1 LNNQIIVTGQ
11 NLPEVTPTILA
22 GTARLVCD
30 PIRLTGW
37 GTPDLIGAGRAYKIA
52 DRDAI
57 NGVSIRSVLA
67 AGPFLCFEYALGFD
81 SRLTEEQIED
91 ALLGHFAAFAL
102 VIEASGQ
109 AAKHCFVDEWRCPGD
124 VRRMCFIRGQTVDLA
139 AELDLVA
146 LHGLDLNP
154 ETGRLVAIGQEE
166 GVRPGQGRNNVVME
180 VNPTT
185 LKRTQ
190 TIDFGDLGSAVLTGV
205 AVGTQM
211 TAVLRQNSRGQDVLV
226 QTGRSAF
233 EVKASNVV
241 VSRLFVDR
249 RGEVV
254 GTTRKVIVS
263 FDPGSGSFR
272 DIAALDGKLFAC
284 PAYAPDGSTVLVRAS
299 HDGRSWDFVG
309 PQ

>member
-1 LNNQIIVTGQ
+1 MNNQIIVTGQ

-37 GTPDLIGAGRAYKIA
+37 GTPDLIGAGRAYKIE

-205 AVGTQM
+205 
-211 TAVLRQNSRGQDVLV
+211 
-226 QTGRSAF
+226 
-233 EVKASNVV
+233 
-241 VSRLFVDR
+241 R